1 LRATSSRVE
10 RASRAA
16 SRVASCARL
25 TRCLTRMRPRDRVPS
40 LVIDASNQVVPGL
53 APHESVSSWLRRSA
67 AGVRRILALARLSGL
82 RPVFV
87 TESPFKSAK
96 QLEKF
101 RKRHGS
107 KLRRGRQVIP
117 FDGTLM
123 VCEQALR
130 AGAMV
135 LCDEVHEADLVVAS
149 YVLHSSDESRVLSCD
164 SDFGRYEDGALHG
177 RVVHAR
183 VVHAV
188 LSGEPLELY
197 VTPLGRP
204 EPRHSLACLP
214 VEALPVPPAART
226 GAELARRC
234 LGGSVMVRGA
244 VYPSAELR
252 GCGSLLLAA
261 RGFRRALYR
270 STVREVWPR

>member
-1 LRATSSRVE
+1 MLRRH
-10 RASRAA
+10 RHDDASGLP
-16 SRVASCARL
+16 RL
-25 TRCLTRMRPRDRVPS
+25 RTHFSMRPRDRVPS
-40 LVIDASNQVVPGL
+40 LVIDASNQIVPGL

-67 AGVRRILALARLSGL
+67 AGVRRILSLARLAGL

-107 KLRRGRQVIP
+107 KLRRGRQAIP
-117 FDGTLM
+117 FDGNLM

-130 AGAMV
+130 SGATV
-135 LCDEVHEADLVVAS
+135 LCDYVHEADLVAAS
-149 YVLHSSDESRVLSCD
+149 YALHSSDESRVLSCD

-214 VEALPVPPAART
+214 VEALPVPPAVPT